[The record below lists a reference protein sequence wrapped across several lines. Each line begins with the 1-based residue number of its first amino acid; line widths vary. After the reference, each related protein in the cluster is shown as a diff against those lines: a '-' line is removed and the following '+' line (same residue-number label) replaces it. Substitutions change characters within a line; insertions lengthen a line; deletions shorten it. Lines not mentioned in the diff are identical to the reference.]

1 MEPIN
6 FFNSM
11 AYLEP
16 KCPKC
21 EHKIEY
27 GITTEWNEKQ
37 KAHVCKNC
45 HAVIE

>member
-1 MEPIN
+1 MDPIN

-11 AYLEP
+11 SYLEP

-27 GITTEWNEKQ
+27 GITTEWNEKKQ
-37 KAHVCKNC
+37 AHICKNC
-45 HAVIE
+45 QAVIE